1 MIEKQS
7 ENRFRKSQDI
17 VFAILIML
25 GFLFLLWK
33 AQFGYFFHDEPFMI
47 STGHRLLHGDHLI
60 IDEWNLAQN
69 IGIIFLPFIWVFTT
83 VTHSTEGLLI
93 FCRIVYVVWW
103 IAVSVI
109 LYRRLRNYGW
119 ISIAAV
125 FMFVLFTPLDEM
137 TLTYNVVAL
146 SCLALFSSYFLTKGS
161 KALDYL
167 NGLVLTVAVLV
178 YPYLVMLYAV
188 YAVAV
193 LMMNYSPLK
202 KWWHNESRLFDLKLF
217 LRMTAVAFALFV
229 CYLLYLCSC
238 GIEKLFENVGL
249 ILQFMEQGSGNMIE
263 AILNSELRLQFI
275 GGNIIILI
283 SMLDRNRQKHK
294 LLYLIPQAA
303 LWGIQMTKIFF
314 VSFFG
319 HFNMIMFPITILGLQ
334 AYVLTSQKDHSL
346 ALSMGLTGILFSYLS
361 SISSDTG
368 ILAITSGIVPASLA
382 SCILL
387 AQLCSEYRSEKTSQW
402 LRALVLVGMV
412 MAVFGQIGS
421 QTMIRY
427 ERNYWD
433 ELTQDLNTRISV
445 GAAKG
450 IITTE
455 QYAEYYEQQYKNA
468 LAIKKNI
475 GEDGKLL
482 VVSQEPIM
490 YLDADVNYAT
500 NSSWVW
506 YQNNCNFQVQNEK
519 MNAYLSSHSN
529 KTPDCIYILEDDFE
543 YIDALTFIDIDAY
556 DMVELPFGQAY
567 YREMPIEKQQ

>member
-1 MIEKQS
+1 
-7 ENRFRKSQDI
+7 
-17 VFAILIML
+17 
-25 GFLFLLWK
+25 
-33 AQFGYFFHDEPFMI
+33 
-47 STGHRLLHGDHLI
+47 
-60 IDEWNLAQN
+60 
-69 IGIIFLPFIWVFTT
+69 
-83 VTHSTEGLLI
+83 
-93 FCRIVYVVWW
+93 
-103 IAVSVI
+103 
-109 LYRRLRNYGW
+109 
-119 ISIAAV
+119 
-125 FMFVLFTPLDEM
+125 
-137 TLTYNVVAL
+137 
-146 SCLALFSSYFLTKGS
+146 
-161 KALDYL
+161 
-167 NGLVLTVAVLV
+167 
-178 YPYLVMLYAV
+178 
-188 YAVAV
+188 
-193 LMMNYSPLK
+193 MNYSPLK

-294 LLYLIPQAA
+294 LLYLIPQDA